1 MDIGSR
7 LRELRKGLGVSGN
20 ALARMA
26 GVAQSTI
33 SEIESN
39 RTVPSINVLNKL
51 CRAMGITLG
60 DFFAPEST
68 HQSSLP
74 PEFRRLLMLAQ
85 QLELHQLE
93 MICLV
98 IEAMLEQKKAGAQS
112 MAAESTSLYPDI
124 KEELKKKNK

>member
-1 MDIGSR
+1 MDVGSR

-33 SEIESN
+33 SEIESG

-60 DFFAPEST
+60 DFFAPDSA
-68 HQSSLP
+68 HQSSSP

-85 QLELHQLE
+85 QLEPNQLE

-98 IEAMLEQKKAGAQS
+98 IEAMLEQKKTGGLS
-112 MAAESTSLYPDI
+112 IAAENPSPYPGI
-124 KEELKKKNK
+124 EEELKKNK